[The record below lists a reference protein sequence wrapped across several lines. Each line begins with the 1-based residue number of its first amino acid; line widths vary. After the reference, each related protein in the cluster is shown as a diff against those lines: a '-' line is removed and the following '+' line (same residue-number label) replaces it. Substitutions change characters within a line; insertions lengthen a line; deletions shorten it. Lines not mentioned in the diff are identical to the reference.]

1 MNIYLGKTYTDEHN
15 TKWRV
20 ASVTGPKGTEVI
32 VVDDDLGETR
42 CLDLQGRGPGGAP
55 VLIEEF
61 NVWSAVAVDTP
72 IWVKDRTGDDWLP
85 RHFAKLSS
93 GGWYVLAWTNGTT
106 SHSAPTEAPTTRW
119 ELATLV
125 KPT

>member
-1 MNIYLGKTYTDEHN
+1 MNIELGKTYTDKHN

-20 ASVTGPKGTEVI
+20 ASVTGLKGTEVI
-32 VVDDDLGETR
+32 VVDDALRETLL
-42 CLDLQGRGPGGAP
+42 LDLQGRGPGGVP

-61 NVWSAVAVDTP
+61 NVWSEVAIDTP
-72 IWVKDRTGDDWLP
+72 IWVKDCTRDEWVP
-85 RHFAKLSS
+85 RHFARFS
-93 GGWYVLAWTNGTT
+93 GNCVLAWADGTT